1 MRKKQPSHAIDLNL
15 FRVFDVVLRE
25 GSLTRAAEHLFVSQS
40 AVSHALA
47 RLREHFGEP
56 LFVRGVHG
64 MEATTFARTIAADV
78 RQALALMDTAS
89 MGEREFDPAEDVTE
103 VKVAMSESAEPF
115 ILGALLERVA
125 AVAPRARVT
134 SVRLS
139 RSLMRASLATGRIDC
154 AIDVARPAPSDI
166 EHAPLAQDEFVVA
179 SRRRRV
185 LTAERYLASRHV
197 TVSGRSNGLSV
208 EDTEFSRLSLH
219 RDVSVRCQSY
229 EAALRIA
236 SQTDLLLTV
245 PRRLAESINERA
257 RVQLLA
263 LPLEMPALQLHM
275 YWHRSRNDDPIS
287 VWVRQRLT
295 EALAT

>member
-1 MRKKQPSHAIDLNL
+1 MHKKRSFRAVDLNL
-15 FRVFDVVLRE
+15 FRIFDVVLRE

-47 RLREHFGEP
+47 RLRDHFGEP
-56 LFVRGVHG
+56 LFIRGANG
-64 MEATTFARTIAADV
+64 MEATPFARTIAADV
-78 RQALALMDTAS
+78 RQALALMETAS
-89 MGEREFDPAEDVTE
+89 NGERDFDPAEDVTE
-103 VKVAMSESAEPF
+103 VRVAMSESAEPF

-125 AVAPRARVT
+125 TAAPRARVT

-154 AIDVARPAPSDI
+154 AIDIARPAPSDI
-166 EHAPLAQDEFVVA
+166 EHQPLAQDKFVVA

-185 LTAERYLASRHV
+185 LTTERYLASRHV

-208 EDTEFSRLSLH
+208 EDTEFSRISLH
-219 RDVSVRCQSY
+219 REVSVRCQSY

-257 RVQLLA
+257 QVHLLA

-275 YWHRSRNDDPIS
+275 YWHRSRTDDPINL
-287 VWVRQRLT
+287 WVRQRLS